1 MREQLGMTPYMM
13 QIALN
18 QTLKQYFKGRVNGV
32 EPAGRLASTRE

>member
-18 QTLKQYFKGRVNGV
+18 QALKQYFKGKKY
-32 EPAGRLASTRE
+32 AGPEAQKN

>member
-18 QTLKQYFKGRVNGV
+18 QTLKQYFKGKKY
-32 EPAGRLASTRE
+32 AGPGGTKELNFY